1 MDKTLSMILAGSAI
15 FVFSA
20 CQVDSDYNLEKLD
33 TKVTILKNAEFP
45 VPDMTPFKLGDYLD
59 MDGYEYIVCDEK
71 GDYQVSFALEPMTA
85 TVTLP
90 DLGDQDRIQTDYKPV
105 VYGFDSVPDFLYSQD
120 GQIAPDLSEMEV
132 HVEMDSEIPAEF
144 SIGSTIE
151 TLRSGAVQHKYVI
164 DNLPIRQGKNDYWL
178 MEEPT
183 RENGIAVPEL
193 GNLLSPFPDALK
205 MSDLTVYS
213 TADQRALVSPGT
225 EYGLTLKASV
235 SSPVCFKADNR
246 FTLSFPIDAK
256 LDLEQVGLKQAI
268 LYLDYENTI
277 PLNFSLSAHALDASG
292 KRLDS
297 IKAETESD
305 IVGST
310 NGFTSVRLTTQGDLR
325 FASMVLELTVSSDSS
340 LAGIHINRD
349 QRIRFYGMH
358 LWLPDGIQI
367 DLDSNQK

>member
-59 MDGYEYIVCDEK
+59 LDGYEYIVCDEK

-90 DLGDQDRIQTDYKPV
+90 DLGDQDRIQTNYKPV
-105 VYGFDSVPDFLYSQD
+105 VYGFDAIPDFLYSQD

-183 RENGIAVPEL
+183 RENGIAVPGL

-205 MSDLTVYS
+205 MSELTVYS

-277 PLNFSLSAHALDASG
+277 PLNFSPGCRRQASG
-292 KRLDS
+292 FHQGR
-297 IKAETESD
+297 
-305 IVGST
+305 
-310 NGFTSVRLTTQGDLR
+310 NGIGYRR
-325 FASMVLELTVSSDSS
+325 R
-340 LAGIHINRD
+340 N
-349 QRIRFYGMH
+349 QRIHFCPADDPRGPALRQH
-358 LWLPDGIQI
+358 GPGI
-367 DLDSNQK
+367 DSVLGQFPGRHPYQPGSADPFLRYAPLAS